1 MLTRLRQRLDIQT
14 LSVTSAGG
22 GCFNETWTTTATR
35 WANVQIQRA
44 SEEFSYNKDQQANF
58 YRILMRKESFTN
70 KNRFVFNGLV
80 LTIQSISDPTSAGRM
95 MEVLARGEPA

>member
-1 MLTRLRQRLDIQT
+1 MLTRLRQRVDIQT

-44 SEEFSYNKDQQANF
+44 SEEFSYNKNQQANF
-58 YRILMRKESFTN
+58 YKILMRKESFTN